1 MALTINTNIASI
13 QSERALATNRGNM
26 ETAMQ
31 RLSSGKRINSALDDA
46 SGLAVAN
53 RMRNQIEGLN
63 MAIRNANDGIS
74 LAQTAEGSMEELQN
88 VLLRMRE
95 LAIQAS
101 NGTYTA
107 EDRSYI
113 AAEFD
118 ELMKEMRRVSNQAA
132 WDGDVKL
139 IAEGAKPQ
147 QVQVGIDA
155 ADYIQVPLRSLTVED
170 LNLCEKVSLT
180 SSAGA
185 AIETFKFHDLT
196 ATTEPAVKFV
206 PAGWDGADPEELTD
220 VEFID
225 NPRPNFELRLWNGAR
240 DSDGNPEGLASSVN
254 VLSVTGAA
262 SVKDL
267 ISQLKAHPNY
277 DSTVADLKFSGG
289 ELKVIWKIAGQPDPA
304 SSLVITNP
312 VDQGNPVAIAEGD
325 NPVDYGADLVN
336 GVAGDRTNYPDH
348 YKQEFDLSNIT
359 FHRDTVP
366 KSAGNFF
373 AIQIGSRVLTADNA
387 TSAADLAAKLK
398 NDSDYAFVREQV
410 GLGASRLELFEVI
423 DVPAGY
429 ANASGNPITQV
440 AANAATED
448 LYTSADGKTYLVNKA
463 APATDTYAGNV
474 SGKSMSQTR
483 EAAAAGE
490 IFSTDAGTTFKIK
503 GSGLPATDTA
513 ITPPIPGDEAL
524 LADARASARVQKL
537 KINFGEDSTE
547 RGFMYQ
553 STHNVTISDPESAVS
568 ALDFVDAAAK
578 IVNESR
584 ARMGATMSRIEFTI
598 NNLMNVVEN
607 TEEAKSRVLDT
618 DYAKES
624 AELAKAQILAQAG
637 TAMLAQANQSQQY
650 VLNLLRQG

>member
-336 GVAGDRTNYPDH
+336 GVAGDLTNYPDH

-440 AANAATED
+440 AANAATND